1 MKKKTNTAAKSAAQE
16 KPFIGYATFE
26 ICGTV
31 TDIYNGKNADYVTV
45 RVYDSEGMYYTDI
58 QVTCEKDVVEIGDK
72 LTFSGEIKRYYSKKR
87 AFRPCF
93 PATTFQ
99 TKTKRPLINGRS
111 ERK

>member
-1 MKKKTNTAAKSAAQE
+1 MKKKTNTTAKSAEQE

-45 RVYDSEGMYYTDI
+45 RVYDREGKYYTDI

-72 LTFSGEIKRYYSKKR
+72 LTFSGEIKRYYSKEKG
-87 AFRPCF
+87 FSTVFSCNDISDEIETPF
-93 PATTFQ
+93 
-99 TKTKRPLINGRS
+99 S
-111 ERK
+111 